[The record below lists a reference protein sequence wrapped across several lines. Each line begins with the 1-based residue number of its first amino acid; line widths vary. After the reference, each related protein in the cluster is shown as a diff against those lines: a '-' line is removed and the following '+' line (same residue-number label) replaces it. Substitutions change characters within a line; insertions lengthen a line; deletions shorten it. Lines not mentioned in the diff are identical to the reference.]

1 MCINK
6 DEISTPSAGNT
17 PTVRSTDQEKVR
29 KIFRWYINQSDVKI
43 YTTGLVEHPAWEEEF
58 WEAPLSEILKQPYG
72 TWPVKQE
79 IKNKIKKFIDSHPLE
94 DTMRHLTLGCI
105 FGALS
110 EAKEYL
116 STDDFSRMFR
126 LALDRINFCYNPY
139 IISKAKLLELFKCC
153 NLQKFMTAEE
163 WKSWEELQRQPSETE
178 TVYRGYVE
186 AENAVVWTN
195 NRRAVTGDSDR
206 FGETYDSVGY
216 KAEIHKKDIIAVIH
230 GRCEKNLIFYYEMY
244 VLDPDKLQNIEPVYL
259 NELCNWDYPDV
270 DDWDYPDVDDWDEWA
285 E

>member
-1 MCINK
+1 
-6 DEISTPSAGNT
+6 
-17 PTVRSTDQEKVR
+17 
-29 KIFRWYINQSDVKI
+29 
-43 YTTGLVEHPAWEEEF
+43 
-58 WEAPLSEILKQPYG
+58 
-72 TWPVKQE
+72 
-79 IKNKIKKFIDSHPLE
+79 
-94 DTMRHLTLGCI
+94 MRHLTLGCI

-230 GRCEKNLIFYYEMY
+230 GRCETSLIFHYKMY

>member
-1 MCINK
+1 MLK
-6 DEISTPSAGNT
+6 GALRVSTAN
-17 PTVRSTDQEKVR
+17 
-29 KIFRWYINQSDVKI
+29 
-43 YTTGLVEHPAWEEEF
+43 
-58 WEAPLSEILKQPYG
+58 ILAK
-72 TWPVKQE
+72 
-79 IKNKIKKFIDSHPLE
+79 
-94 DTMRHLTLGCI
+94 TLG
-105 FGALS
+105 AV
-110 EAKEYL
+110 A
-116 STDDFSRMFR
+116 R
-126 LALDRINFCYNPY
+126 
-139 IISKAKLLELFKCC
+139 KLYPSPC
-153 NLQKFMTAEE
+153 
-163 WKSWEELQRQPSETE
+163 SETE

-230 GRCEKNLIFYYEMY
+230 GRCETSLIFHYKMY